1 MNNKPWLFYTILT
14 TVTWG
19 IWGALMELPVKA
31 GFPSTLGYSVWALT
45 MIPCAIFV
53 LRLNQ
58 FQLEHD
64 KKSLFYGMIIGFT
77 GSGGTV
83 LLFEALKLGP
93 AYIIFPI
100 ISLSPILTVILSVV
114 FLKEKIGKKSWFG
127 IILALIAIFLLSY
140 SKPEA
145 TEQKGYLWLELTIL
159 IFMMWGVQAFYMKIA
174 NHSMKAESIFGYM
187 AIAAVI
193 LIPITIFM
201 TDFQVPINWGFKG
214 PYLTAIIQI
223 MNAIGA
229 LSLVYAIRYG
239 KVAIVTPMTSLYPVI
254 TILVSLAIYGV
265 IPGPIMIA
273 GMVLAIIAISLFAT
287 EPEPENRVSG

>member
-1 MNNKPWLFYTILT
+1 MKNKPWLFYTILT

-45 MIPCAIFV
+45 MIPCAVFA

-58 FQLEHD
+58 FKLEHD
-64 KKSLFYGMIIGFT
+64 KKSLYFGLIIGFT

-83 LLFEALKLGP
+83 LLFEVLKLGP

-100 ISLSPILTVILSVV
+100 ISLSPILTVILSVI
-114 FLKEKIGKKSWFG
+114 FLKEKTSKKSWFG

-140 SKPEA
+140 SKPDG
-145 TEQKGYLWLELTIL
+145 TEKKGYLWLELTIL
-159 IFMMWGVQAFYMKIA
+159 IFIMWGVQAYYMKLA
-174 NHSMKAESIFGYM
+174 NNSMKAESIFTYM
-187 AIAAVI
+187 AITAVI
-193 LIPITIFM
+193 LIPVTILM
-201 TDFQVPINWGFKG
+201 TDFHQNINWGFKG

-239 KVAIVTPMTSLYPVI
+239 KVVIVTPMTSLYPVI
-254 TILVSLAIYGV
+254 TIILSLAIYAV
-265 IPGPIMIA
+265 IPGPVMIA
-273 GMVLAIIAISLFAT
+273 GIVLAIISIYLFAT
-287 EPEPENRVSG
+287 

>member
-1 MNNKPWLFYTILT
+1 MKNKPWLFYTILT

-45 MIPCAIFV
+45 MIPCAIFA

-58 FQLEHD
+58 FKLEHD
-64 KKSLFYGMIIGFT
+64 KKSLFFGLIIGFT

-83 LLFEALKLGP
+83 LLFEVLKLGP

-100 ISLSPILTVILSVV
+100 ISLSPILTVILSVI
-114 FLKEKIGKKSWFG
+114 FLKEKTSKKSWFG

-140 SKPEA
+140 SKPDS
-145 TEQKGYLWLELTIL
+145 TEKKGYLWLELTIL
-159 IFMMWGVQAFYMKIA
+159 IFIMWGVQAFYMKLA
-174 NHSMKAESIFGYM
+174 NNSMKAESIFTYM
-187 AIAAVI
+187 AITAVI
-193 LIPITIFM
+193 LIPITILM
-201 TDFQVPINWGFKG
+201 TDFHQIINWGFKG

-239 KVAIVTPMTSLYPVI
+239 KVVIVTPMTSLYPVI
-254 TILVSLAIYGV
+254 TIILSLAIYAM
-265 IPGPIMIA
+265 IPGPVMIA
-273 GMVLAIIAISLFAT
+273 GIVMAIISIYLFAT
-287 EPEPENRVSG
+287 

>member
-1 MNNKPWLFYTILT
+1 MKNKPWLFYTILT

-45 MIPCAIFV
+45 MIPCAIFA

-58 FQLEHD
+58 FKLEHD
-64 KKSLFYGMIIGFT
+64 KKSLFFGLIIGFT

-83 LLFEALKLGP
+83 LLFEVLKLGP

-100 ISLSPILTVILSVV
+100 ISLSPILTVILSVI
-114 FLKEKIGKKSWFG
+114 FLKEKTSKKSWFG

-140 SKPEA
+140 TKPDG
-145 TEQKGYLWLELTIL
+145 TEKEGYLWLELTIL
-159 IFMMWGVQAFYMKIA
+159 IFIMWGVQAFYMKLA
-174 NHSMKAESIFGYM
+174 NNSMKAESIFTYM
-187 AIAAVI
+187 AITAVI
-193 LIPITIFM
+193 LIPVTILM
-201 TDFQVPINWGFKG
+201 TDFHKNINWGFKG

-239 KVAIVTPMTSLYPVI
+239 KVVIVTPMTSLYPVI
-254 TILVSLAIYGV
+254 TIILSLAIYAV
-265 IPGPIMIA
+265 IPGPVMIA
-273 GMVLAIIAISLFAT
+273 GIVLAIISIYLFAT
-287 EPEPENRVSG
+287 

>member
-1 MNNKPWLFYTILT
+1 MKNKPWLFYTILT
-14 TVTWG
+14 TLTWG

-45 MIPCAIFV
+45 MIPCAIFA

-58 FQLEHD
+58 FKLEHD
-64 KKSLFYGMIIGFT
+64 KKSLFSGLIIGFT

-83 LLFEALKLGP
+83 LLFEVLKLGP

-100 ISLSPILTVILSVV
+100 ISLSPILTVILSVI
-114 FLKEKIGKKSWFG
+114 FLKEKTSRKSWFG

-140 SKPEA
+140 SKPDG
-145 TEQKGYLWLELTIL
+145 TEKKDYLWLELTIL
-159 IFMMWGVQAFYMKIA
+159 IFIMWGVQAFYMKLA
-174 NHSMKAESIFGYM
+174 NNSMKAESIFTYM
-187 AIAAVI
+187 AITAVI
-193 LIPITIFM
+193 LIPVTILM
-201 TDFQVPINWGFKG
+201 TDFHQNINWGFKG

-239 KVAIVTPMTSLYPVI
+239 KVVIVTPMTSLYPVI
-254 TILVSLAIYGV
+254 TIILSLAIYAV
-265 IPGPIMIA
+265 IPGPVMIA
-273 GMVLAIIAISLFAT
+273 GIILAIISIYLFAL
-287 EPEPENRVSG
+287 